1 MLLFNFRFI
10 LACVLENTLA
20 LTWKDINFD
29 KREIDINKTVNIIN
43 QDVIVG
49 PPKTENGYRT
59 LGISDTVYD
68 LLKLVRLEQKRRK
81 HALKDRYK
89 HPELVLLRMMAD
101 ISIVTTLII
110 VLLQ

>member
-1 MLLFNFRFI
+1 MRI
-10 LACVLENTLA
+10 GETLA

-29 KREIDINKTVNIIN
+29 KREIDINKTVNISN

-68 LLKLVRLEQKRRK
+68 LVN
-81 HALKDRYK
+81 
-89 HPELVLLRMMAD
+89 HPHLHSNEC
-101 ISIVTTLII
+101 
-110 VLLQ
+110 

>member
-10 LACVLENTLA
+10 ETLA